1 MLVRMKEDFKLVNNS
16 RVYRKGELLS
26 ANECTVKGE
35 YIVIRYLGLNNWVRD
50 IIGKDVV
57 EIIC

>member
-26 ANECTVKGE
+26 VNECTVKGD
-35 YIVIRYLGLNNWVRD
+35 YIVVRYLGANNWVRD
-50 IIGKDVV
+50 SIDKNII
-57 EIIC
+57 EIIA